1 MNTPT
6 AEAALL
12 ILGIVLAVLQI
23 VHTLMGIRNDAGGGD
38 DNGDD
43 SER

>member
-1 MNTPT
+1 MDAPT

-23 VHTLMGIRNDAGGGD
+23 VHTLMGIRNNDGD
-38 DNGDD
+38 DDEADG

>member
-1 MNTPT
+1 MDPPT

-23 VHTLMGIRNDAGGGD
+23 VHTLMGIRNDAGD
-38 DNGDD
+38 DDEADG